1 MDKLK
6 FFYVINLSKTINNI
20 KKISTKKYIP
30 YKKSK
35 PKNKISTSLIS
46 KNDYIIFIIIS
57 AIIFIGSILGS
68 IYGINTETT
77 SDILKNNNVSIYSD
91 SSFITYFLKHSK
103 YIFALWIC
111 GFFECG
117 WGFNGAITIFWA
129 FSKGNI
135 SSKVI
140 QFLGNKGILYSALS
154 IIPNIFTFTSIML
167 VSFFSFQMV
176 MKGLSKP
183 VGKMNLRR
191 EKHKIYTEY
200 FIILSVCIIMCF
212 ISSIFEFY
220 IIPLLF

>member
-1 MDKLK
+1 MKNTALK
-6 FFYVINLSKTINNI
+6 NLLPIKIKPI
-20 KKISTKKYIP
+20 KKQF
-30 YKKSK
+30 K
-35 PKNKISTSLIS
+35 PPQRYNKRAQNNTSIIS
-46 KNDYIIFIIIS
+46 KNDKILISVISFIIFLGS
-57 AIIFIGSILGS
+57 FIGSI
-68 IYGINTETT
+68 YGVKTDTT
-77 SDILKNNNVSIYSD
+77 DEILIKYAPALYNSENLYIVSI
-91 SSFITYFLKHSK
+91 FTKNIK
-103 YIFALWIC
+103 YIIALWIC

>member
-91 SSFITYFLKHSK
+91 NSFITYFLKHSK

-117 WGFNGAITIFWA
+117 WGFNITILIFKS
-129 FSKGNI
+129 FTIGNI
-135 SSKVI
+135 YSKI
-140 QFLGNKGILYSALS
+140 IYFEKTKGILYTLTS
-154 IIPNIFTFTSIML
+154 IIPNVFLITALIAT
-167 VSFFSFQMV
+167 SFFSFKMV
-176 MKGLSKP
+176 TLSLTTPK
-183 VGKMNLRR
+183 GKMNLKR
-191 EKHKIYTEY
+191 EKYKVYAEYT
-200 FIILSVCIIMCF
+200 IILITSLICIF
-212 ISSIFEFY
+212 IYSLLEKY
-220 IIPLLF
+220 IIGMLF